1 MNTLDLLSMHP
12 CFGHNMEGCRKEIHT
27 TPAESLSQ
35 LDRGTCPRTSLKLS
49 MDVMVVVDIADR
61 QSADELATLDAMVSV
76 CGSPI
81 LSFEISTVCDRTA
94 LYFTATTYA
103 AILPTRQQEG
113 DTATGGA
120 IRSHYDS

>member
-1 MNTLDLLSMHP
+1 
-12 CFGHNMEGCRKEIHT
+12 
-27 TPAESLSQ
+27 
-35 LDRGTCPRTSLKLS
+35 
-49 MDVMVVVDIADR
+49 MVVVDIADR